1 MLKNKTLMIT
11 GGTGSFGNAVLK
23 RFLTTDIKE
32 IRIFSRDEKKQ
43 DDMRRAYGNE
53 KIKFYLGD
61 VRDKA
66 SIQHALYGVN
76 YIFHAAALKQVPSCE
91 FFPMEAVK
99 TNVLGTDNVL
109 TAAIEAGVR
118 KVVCLST
125 DKAAYPINAMGTSKA
140 MMEKMFMAKS
150 RTVAPERTVIS
161 GTRYGN
167 VLCSRGSV
175 VPLFID
181 KLKAGEPLTVT
192 DPSMTRFVMSLEEA
206 VELVLFAFE
215 NADPGDIMIPRVP
228 SCTIGTLAE
237 AVQELFGVTRE
248 IQTIGV
254 RHGEKFHETLL
265 TREEAS
271 RAIDHGGFFRVPMDQ
286 RDLNYEKYFSE
297 GETVI
302 AEEFTSDS
310 AEILNVEQVMEKLR
324 NLPYIQNELAQ
335 WYIQSGKHI
344 RLTA

>member
-1 MLKNKTLMIT
+1 M
-11 GGTGSFGNAVLK
+11 
-23 RFLTTDIKE
+23 
-32 IRIFSRDEKKQ
+32 
-43 DDMRRAYGNE
+43 
-53 KIKFYLGD
+53 
-61 VRDKA
+61 
-66 SIQHALYGVN
+66 
-76 YIFHAAALKQVPSCE
+76 
-91 FFPMEAVK
+91 
-99 TNVLGTDNVL
+99 
-109 TAAIEAGVR
+109 
-118 KVVCLST
+118 
-125 DKAAYPINAMGTSKA
+125 
-140 MMEKMFMAKS
+140 
-150 RTVAPERTVIS
+150 
-161 GTRYGN
+161 
-167 VLCSRGSV
+167 
-175 VPLFID
+175 PLFID

-237 AVQELFGVTRE
+237 AVQKLFGVTRE

-271 RAIDHGGFFRVPMDQ
+271 RAIDHGSFFRVPMDQ